1 MKKGLLLVFIGPSG
15 AGKGTVLKEVLAK
28 NNDTF
33 LSVSATTREPREGE
47 INGQNYYFM
56 SQNDFDEIQKA
67 NGFLEHATYMD
78 NSYGT
83 PKEAVLG
90 KINAGENVVLEIEV
104 QGAKQIKEIYPEAVT
119 IFILPPSMKEL
130 EARLTK
136 RQTETTE
143 EITKRMKEAYTEVM
157 YAYDCDYVVVND
169 VLAETVQKMEYI
181 IKGEL
186 CRSARMTEQ
195 INTVR
200 G

>member
-15 AGKGTVLKEVLAK
+15 CGKGTVLKEVLARH
-28 NNDTF
+28 NDTF

-47 INGQNYYFM
+47 VNGQNYYFM
-56 SQNDFDEIQKA
+56 SQNDFDEIAKS
-67 NGFLEHATYMD
+67 NGFLEYATYLN

-83 PKEAVLG
+83 PKAAILQ
-90 KINAGENVVLEIEV
+90 KINAGENVILEIEV
-104 QGAKQIKEIYPEAVT
+104 KGAKQIKEIYPQAVT

-136 RQTETTE
+136 RQTESEE
-143 EITKRMKEAYTEVM
+143 EIRQRMKEAYTEVR

-169 VLAETVQKMEYI
+169 IVAETVQKMEYI

-186 CRSARMTEQ
+186 CSSDRMTDQ
-195 INTVR
+195 INAVL